1 MRYPPLLLTGRVTVD
16 FIRRTLPTMVNGRPV
31 AGTETIVPIVCNVQP
46 ILKSTDTRLL
56 AEADRSKATLK
67 VYSNGAE
74 IRALKEGP
82 NGHAADRFYWQGDLY
97 EVMSVISYDV
107 GPLNHDKAICKRVE
121 LT

>member
-56 AEADRSKATLK
+56 AEADRSKAALK

-74 IRALKEGP
+74 LRAFKEGP
-82 NGHAADRFYWQGDLY
+82 NGHAADRFNWQGELY
-97 EVMSVISYDV
+97 EVMAVIRYDMRV
-107 GPLNHDKAICKRVE
+107 LDHFKAICKRVE